1 MSEIDLFAEYGFADD
16 EPETTSETPK
26 KNPRAGR
33 PQASKGAAQVNP
45 APAQQPTV
53 SSLKLLLLDHY
64 KGYRDRRVK
73 KPTSDAPIQVDERG
87 PGDAPCFFCD
97 ISASFPDPAIDSFR
111 LEFDKAPHNDEV
123 RRLVQERGGQFVEQG
138 LRATFSVALTPSRKD
153 IAWLRKLGRAMQ
165 RIVGPSRE
173 GPYDDDNWVW
183 VAPRTAKALRNL
195 AQVLSDYTP
204 RPPQP
209 VAPPAKKAAPPAK
222 KAKPPA
228 IPPEDDLFQILA
240 TS

>member
-1 MSEIDLFAEYGFADD
+1 MSEWNLFAEYGFADD

-53 SSLKLLLLDHY
+53 SPLKLFLLDRY
-64 KGYRDRRVK
+64 CYRDKRVK
-73 KPTSDAPIQVDERG
+73 KPTSTEMIQIDDRNDR
-87 PGDAPCFFCD
+87 DAPCLFCY
-97 ISASFPDPAIDSFR
+97 ISATFPDPASATFQ
-111 LEFDKAPHNDEV
+111 LKFDQAPYSREV
-123 RRLVQERGGQFVEQG
+123 QRLVEERGGTLTIND
-138 LRATFSVALTPSRKD
+138 LRATIIFSLTDSRKD
-153 IAWLRKLGRAMQ
+153 VAWLRKLARAFR
-165 RIVGPSRE
+165 RIVGHSRE
-173 GPYDDDNWVW
+173 EDYRDDNWRW